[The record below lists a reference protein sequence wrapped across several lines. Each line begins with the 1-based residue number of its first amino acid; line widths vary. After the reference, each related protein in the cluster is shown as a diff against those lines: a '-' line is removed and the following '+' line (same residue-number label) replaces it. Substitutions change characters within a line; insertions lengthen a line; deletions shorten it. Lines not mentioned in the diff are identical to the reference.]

1 MCRAQMWWQ
10 LGPHCAE
17 LGDQTHSVKSSPLLL
32 FSHTVVYDSATPW
45 TAARQASLSLT
56 ISWSLPK
63 FMPIASVI
71 SSNHLILSCLFSC
84 LQSFPASGTLP
95 MGPAVHIRWP
105 KYWLLSMF
113 LLFSHLLNKSSF
125 FSLVLMSTLY
135 HKSYWKIMARETQ
148 FETLLTNMLL
158 VLTSQ
163 TWTISVCL
171 HEY

>member
-125 FSLVLMSTLY
+125 LVKLWGRYFCGNIYILATLWLIWY
-135 HKSYWKIMARETQ
+135 FHTEDLGLGRVSEEMR
-148 FETLLTNMLL
+148 
-158 VLTSQ
+158 
-163 TWTISVCL
+163 
-171 HEY
+171 H